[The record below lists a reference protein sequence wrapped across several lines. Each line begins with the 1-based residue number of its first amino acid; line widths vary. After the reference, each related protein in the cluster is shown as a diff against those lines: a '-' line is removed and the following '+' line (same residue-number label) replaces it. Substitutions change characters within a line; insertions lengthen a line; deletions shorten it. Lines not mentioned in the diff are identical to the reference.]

1 MDLDYAAIAVA
12 AVTAFLAA
20 FGYYVVF
27 GKQLAAYG
35 SAAADNERPSPWL
48 VPVELVKH
56 LVIAAV
62 VAGIVVSSDIAGVP
76 GGLLL
81 GVALWVAFPVM
92 LLVGSVFHEKTPWR
106 LAVLHGGDWL
116 LKLLLIAAIVGAW
129 R

>member
-1 MDLDYAAIAVA
+1 MDLNYAAIAVA
-12 AVTAFLAA
+12 AVAAFLAA
-20 FGYYVVF
+20 FGYYVAF
-27 GKQLAAYG
+27 GRQLAAYG
-35 SAAADNERPSPWL
+35 SAAAGNERPSPWL

-62 VAGIVVSSDIAGVP
+62 VAGMVASSDIAGVP

-106 LAVLHGGDWL
+106 LAMLHGGDWL
-116 LKLLLIAAIVGAW
+116 LKLLLIAAIVSAW